1 MENYID
7 VSGRTSSSFKKIARE
22 VALKVLKLMNQPE
35 GLEVAITFVT
45 EKTIQEINKEYRNI
59 DRVTDVLSFPSTTL
73 EAGEIFDIES
83 EESIFLRQE
92 DGLIHFGDMALC
104 TKRLREQ
111 AKEYG
116 NSPEKELKK
125 LVIHS
130 MLHLMGYDHIEDSD
144 YEIMNKKEV
153 ELDKLIKIE
162 VVDYGI

>member
-7 VSGRTSSSFKKIARE
+7 VSGRTSANFKNIARD
-22 VALKVLKLMNQPE
+22 VALDVFRLMKQPK
-35 GLEVAITFVT
+35 GLEVAISFVS
-45 EKTIQEINKEYRNI
+45 EKDIKTMNREHRNI
-59 DRVTDVLSFPSTTL
+59 DKVTDVLSFPSTTL
-73 EAGEIFDIES
+73 EAGEIFNIES

-144 YEIMNKKEV
+144 YEIMNEKEV
-153 ELDKLIKIE
+153 ELDKLIKI
-162 VVDYGI
+162 